1 MGTLGPPLHQGV
13 KHLIVGT
20 SLLTKERENKALE
33 SGVVD
38 LNSDKIRERAIPS
51 PSAAKIPSSFKGVG
65 IELRGKEGKC
75 FLALCTYLYCVFS
88 LMCQLNVES
97 SITSEF
103 YIEKKAAPHGLAL
116 Q

>member
-13 KHLIVGT
+13 KRLVVST
-20 SLLTKERENKALE
+20 SLLARKRENKALE
-33 SGVVD
+33 SGVAD
-38 LNSDKIRERAIPS
+38 SSSDKVRECIIPS

-75 FLALCTYLYCVFS
+75 FLALCTYLCCVFS
-88 LMCQLNVES
+88 LMCLLNVKS

-103 YIEKKAAPHGLAL
+103 YIKKRAKPR
-116 Q
+116 